1 VWAVFTSVA
10 LPGAIAR
17 DSCEPEGMAMPPAFH
32 ETLVEPDYGQFY
44 LCRAGA
50 DWQSADV
57 PSDGYERHLWSSGS
71 FVMVGTVRRY
81 GTTKL
86 EIRVH
91 DSAPEVLAAD
101 LWHHVVEESLEPG
114 GDLEVYSWDGGEPV
128 ATVPVPHQAVRFRV
142 SWAGL
147 DEENTFEGMNE
158 NGESDEHLL
167 LQVWPQEVG
176 RPNVLRC
183 WPPLDLPP
191 PSDRSADGRRQIEGL
206 EEVMA
211 QWDHLELLS
220 RLTHPYPSLP
230 GSTQEHSST
239 NAIHRD
245 RRDGT
250 LWADGSDVRRT
261 LREISHDEAV
271 DLRGQNIEDIN
282 R

>member
-1 VWAVFTSVA
+1 
-10 LPGAIAR
+10 
-17 DSCEPEGMAMPPAFH
+17 MAMPPAFH

-44 LCRAGA
+44 LRRAGA

-71 FVMVGTVRRY
+71 FVMVGTVRKY

-86 EIRVH
+86 EIEVH
-91 DSAPEVLAAD
+91 DSAPELPPAD
-101 LWHHVVEESLEPG
+101 LWQHVVEESLDPG

-128 ATVPVPHQAVRFRV
+128 VTVPVPHQALRLRV

-147 DEENTFEGMNE
+147 DEQNTFEGMNE
-158 NGESDEHLL
+158 NDESDEHLL
-167 LQVWPQEVG
+167 LQVWPQEVD
-176 RPNVLRC
+176 RASVLRC
-183 WPPLDLPP
+183 WPPLALLP

-211 QWDHLELLS
+211 QWDHLELLGQLS
-220 RLTHPYPSLP
+220 HPYPSLP
-230 GSTQEHSST
+230 GSTRDHSST
-239 NAIHRD
+239 NAIRRD

-261 LREISHDEAV
+261 LREISQQEAA
-271 DLRGQNIEDIN
+271 DLLGRNIEDES

>member
-1 VWAVFTSVA
+1 MEMPPVVHECLV
-10 LPGAIAR
+10 
-17 DSCEPEGMAMPPAFH
+17 EPEG
-32 ETLVEPDYGQFY
+32 GQFY

-57 PSDGYERHLWSSGS
+57 PSDGYERFLWSSGS

-86 EIRVH
+86 EIEVH
-91 DSAPEVLAAD
+91 DAAPEVLSVD
-101 LWHHVVEESLEPG
+101 RWQHVVEESLEPG

-128 ATVPVPHQAVRFRV
+128 ATVPVTHRALRLRV

-147 DEENTFEGMNE
+147 DEENTFDGLDE

-176 RPNVLRC
+176 HPNVVRC

-211 QWDHLELLS
+211 EWDHLELLS
-220 RLTHPYPSLP
+220 SFSHPYPSLP
-230 GSTQEHSST
+230 GSTQEHSSID
-239 NAIHRD
+239 AIYRD

-261 LREISHDEAV
+261 LREISPEEAAT
-271 DLRGQNIEDIN
+271 LRGHESDDTGG
-282 R
+282 

>member
-1 VWAVFTSVA
+1 MATREPDA
-10 LPGAIAR
+10 MAR
-17 DSCEPEGMAMPPAFH
+17 PPAFH

-44 LCRAGA
+44 MRRAGA

-57 PSDGYERHLWSSGS
+57 PSDGYERLLWSSGS
-71 FVMVGTVRRY
+71 FVMVGTVRKY

-91 DSAPEVLAAD
+91 DSAPEVPPAD
-101 LWHHVVEESLEPG
+101 LWQHVIEESLDPG
-114 GDLEVYSWDGGEPV
+114 GDLEVFSWDDGEPV
-128 ATVPVPHQAVRFRV
+128 MTVPVPHEALRLRV

-147 DEENTFEGMNE
+147 DEENTFEGLNE

-167 LQVWPQEVG
+167 IQVWPREVD
-176 RPNVLRC
+176 RPSVLRC

-191 PSDRSADGRRQIEGL
+191 PSDRSAGGRRQIEGL

-211 QWDHLELLS
+211 HWDHLELLGQLS
-220 RLTHPYPSLP
+220 YPYPPLP
-230 GSTQEHSST
+230 GSTQDHSST
-239 NAIHRD
+239 NALYRD

-250 LWADGSDVRRT
+250 LWADGYDVRRT
-261 LREISHDEAV
+261 LREISQQEAA
-271 DLRGQNIEDIN
+271 DLLGRNIEDGS